1 MIGVTTAPD
10 LAPEPTLAALVR
22 PRRSRTDRRVAG
34 IAGGWA
40 EQLGVSPLMVR
51 AGLCALTAAGGLGV
65 IIYLLAWAT
74 VLDEDKVVDEPAR
87 PAGAR
92 QKWGLVAVLAGILVF
107 MRSTGIW
114 FGDAVAIPAVLL
126 IMGIAAV
133 WDRDRG
139 VLGWGASSERPRVGQ
154 VVVGALLMVG
164 GVVILVQLGP
174 DQLQAIG
181 PVVLGA
187 LVILGGAALVFG
199 RWVYRLATDLT
210 NERYERV
217 RSEERADLAAHL
229 HDSVLQTLALI
240 QRTDDPKRMVT
251 LARRQERELRDWL
264 YGDADAD
271 DTLSTALRAAADRAE
286 AATDV
291 PIEVIAVGDARLDDG
306 LRALVGATGE
316 AMTNAGKHAGADRVT
331 VYAEVSD
338 GLVEVF
344 VNDLGVGFDPASVN
358 GDRRGISDS
367 IVGRMVR
374 HGGEATVTSELGEG
388 TEVHLTMPHDG
399 PTRETTP

>member
-1 MIGVTTAPD
+1 VTTTPD

-34 IAGGWA
+34 IAAGWA

-51 AGLCALTAAGGLGV
+51 AGLGALTAAGGLGV

-87 PAGAR
+87 PADAR
-92 QKWGLVAVLAGILVF
+92 QKWGLVAVFVGILVF

-139 VLGWGASSERPRVGQ
+139 VLGWGASAERPRVGQ

-174 DQLQAIG
+174 DQLQAVG

-187 LVILGGAALVFG
+187 VVILGGAALVFG

-264 YGDADAD
+264 YGDGDGD
-271 DTLSTALRAAADRAE
+271 DTLTGALRAAADRAE

-331 VYAEVSD
+331 VYAEVGD

-344 VNDLGVGFDPASVN
+344 VNDLGVGFDPAAVN

-367 IVGRMVR
+367 IVGRMTR
-374 HGGEATVTSELGEG
+374 HGGEATVTSEPGEG
-388 TEVHLTMPHDG
+388 TEVHLTMPHHAIS
-399 PTRETTP
+399 ELTP